1 MTLYRDDTQETLRIA
16 DSSIG
21 RMLDIAEE
29 VLKVGNSISL
39 KLTVLLKDTLVSSDE
54 VLDSRAVVAVDSL
67 SIADS
72 VLDQQHAVQRLT
84 DTAKITDRDVSILI
98 KQELI
103 EDSLTLVELI
113 SEQLTGM
120 VAEQFV
126 IADWVE
132 SKQSSHVLL
141 NDSLKGKDQF
151 TGKLHATVQ
160 WDDGLIAADAVLERV
175 RVISA
180 DSLSIGDTVLD
191 KKHSLHTV
199 SDGLKVKDNVLAK
212 LSVLDSITDSLA
224 VADTVLERQLTVIQD
239 NVVLADSVLD
249 KKHSLYTVS
258 DKLRIQDS
266 TTKHTRYQ
274 DMLVDDLV
282 CNEQFSH
289 HLHAVLIEKLVLSE
303 NLQSHNHAGVLCA
316 DTVRIADRSN
326 AVFAQTIEEQL
337 HLVDRDKNKLHAKQ
351 ISADSLIIGDEPQQ
365 QIRFSNVIVEKLQA
379 DNTIQDKLSA
389 YTRVADALFIDDL
402 IIGDSAVTGIAWTA
416 NSDNW
421 AMSQYQQ
428 YDFERLSVIDNVL
441 YGENATGIYRI
452 DAAKTVNGRIVTGKL
467 DLGQGGLVHPL
478 GAYLEYA
485 LVGEN
490 KRLDVV
496 VTTTQSGQ
504 AQQYHYVLPN
514 EVADELTNGRVLLG
528 RGLRGRHFGFAL
540 NITASKAY
548 INDLNIE
555 FTATKRRI

>member
-1 MTLYRDDTQETLRIA
+1 MSSYRDDTQETLII
-16 DSSIG
+16 SNSTVG
-21 RMLDIAEE
+21 RMLGIAEE
-29 VLKVGNSISL
+29 VLKITNAL
-39 KLTVLLKDTLVSSDE
+39 PFQLTALLEDGLLVSDE
-54 VLDSRAVVAVDSL
+54 VLDSRGVATADSVQ
-67 SIADS
+67 IADS
-72 VLDQQHAVQRLT
+72 VLDQLHATQSIT
-84 DTAKITDRDVSILI
+84 NTFKIKDHDISILR
-98 KQELI
+98 KQELV
-103 EDSLTLVELI
+103 EDTLTLTELI
-113 SEQLTGM
+113 TEHLTGFA
-120 VAEQFV
+120 VEQFTV
-126 IADWVE
+126 ADEVVTH
-132 SKQSSHVLL
+132 QSSHVLIQ
-141 NDSLKGKDQF
+141 DHLKGKDQF
-151 TGKLHATVQ
+151 TGKLHASVQ
-160 WDDGLIAADAVLERV
+160 WDDGLIATDTVLGRV
-175 RVISA
+175 RVLSS
-180 DSLSIGDTVLD
+180 DSLTVADIGLGQ
-191 KKHSLHTV
+191 KHSQQLI
-199 SDGLKVKDNVLAK
+199 SDKLKIKDSVQAK
-212 LSVLDSITDSLA
+212 LSVLEHITDSL
-224 VADTVLERQLTVIQD
+224 VVTDTVLESQLTLIQD
-239 NVVLADSVLD
+239 SVMLADSVLD
-249 KKHSLYTVS
+249 KKYSQQLIS
-258 DKLRIQDS
+258 DKLKVQDS
-266 TTKHTRYQ
+266 TNKQTHYQ
-274 DMLVDDLV
+274 DMLVDTLA

-289 HLHAVLIEKLVLSE
+289 RLRASITERLVLSE
-303 NLQSHNHAGVLCA
+303 SLHGHNHAAVLCA
-316 DTVRIADRSN
+316 DTVRVTDYSGL
-326 AVFAQTIEEQL
+326 VSTQTIEEQL
-337 HLVDRDKNKLHAKQ
+337 YCDEQHSGKLHASN
-351 ISADSLIIGDEPQQ
+351 IATDSVAVADELRQ

-416 NSDNW
+416 NIDNW

-490 KRLDVV
+490 KRLDLA

-528 RGLRGRHFGFAL
+528 RGLRGRHFSFAL